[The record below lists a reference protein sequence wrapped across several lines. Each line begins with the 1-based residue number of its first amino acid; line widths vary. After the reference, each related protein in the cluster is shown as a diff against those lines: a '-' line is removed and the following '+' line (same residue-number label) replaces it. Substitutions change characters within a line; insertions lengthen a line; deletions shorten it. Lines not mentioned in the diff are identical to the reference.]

1 MTGVYTE
8 DILKA
13 LNKPQLIALFLKM
26 QDQAS
31 STIVSLIADMKDLK
45 KSFKRLE

>member
-13 LNKPQLIALFLKM
+13 LNKTQLIALFLKM

-31 STIVSLIADMKDLK
+31 STKDFLIADMKDLK